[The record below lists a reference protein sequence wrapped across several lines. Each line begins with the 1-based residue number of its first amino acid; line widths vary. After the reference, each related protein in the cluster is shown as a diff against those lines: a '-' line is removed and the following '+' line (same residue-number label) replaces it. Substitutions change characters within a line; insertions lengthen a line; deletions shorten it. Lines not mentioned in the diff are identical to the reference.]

1 MFLSSDKNIKKIIFF
16 LYFISIILLPNKS
29 YSQNNNVNN
38 PDNFIT
44 NVTNLALIEIQK
56 TIESGINDLESI
68 NVVVDNYILPHVD
81 FFKTTK
87 LTAGKNWK
95 TASEEQK
102 KALIKAFRNT
112 LIKTYRSA
120 FSLISKNT
128 KIKVFP
134 YRGEAKSND
143 AIIKSLIQQ
152 SNGKQIQINY
162 RLTKHGNT
170 WKIYDVSIEG
180 MWLIES
186 YRNQF
191 NNEIHSNGINALI
204 EKLNKIHK

>member
-1 MFLSSDKNIKKIIFF
+1 MYISLGNDIKKTVFF
-16 LYFISIILLPNKS
+16 LYLISVMLFPNTT
-29 YSQNNNVNN
+29 YAQAGNVNN

-56 TIESGINDLESI
+56 TIESGRMDLDSI

-87 LTAGKNWK
+87 LTAGKHWK
-95 TASEEQK
+95 IATDEQR
-102 KALIKAFRNT
+102 KALIKVFRNT
-112 LIKTYRSA
+112 LVKTYRSA

-128 KIKVFP
+128 KIKVLP

-143 AIIKSLIQQ
+143 AIIKSFVQQ

-162 RLTKHGNT
+162 RLTRHGNT

-191 NNEIHSNGINALI
+191 NNEIHSNGIDTLI
-204 EKLNKIHK
+204 EKLDKIHK